1 MPPVPGALPPPSE
14 ESLETTL
21 QELAPALPGLTMVD
35 IKKFLEKRGFKFG
48 MYVLAAA
55 IVTPPHAVPPGPANS

>member
-1 MPPVPGALPPPSE
+1 
-14 ESLETTL
+14 
-21 QELAPALPGLTMVD
+21 MVD